1 MKREEDYIIRLDRR
15 TDEIVD
21 RYRYPERICHE
32 ARVRGIADTD
42 SWYIAAVEM
51 AKKELAKERRLQ

>member
-1 MKREEDYIIRLDRR
+1 MKREEEFMIRLDRR
-15 TDEIVD
+15 RDEIVD
-21 RYRYPERICHE
+21 RYRYPERICNE

-51 AKKELAKERRLQ
+51 AKIELKQERIMQ